1 MAAHYHSPIVMPGL
15 IRHPAFLRAESGTPD
30 QACPELAEGS
40 GDDGGGRFWSLMG
53 GQCKARPTRQSG
65 VEAEVQEFGDRAVPA
80 FVGAVVLMIVAA
92 LAGGGFGGAGGGG
105 WAGGSFLARL
115 LRA

>member
-1 MAAHYHSPIVMPGL
+1 MPVLSLPKGPVMTELGVSG
-15 IRHPAFLRAESGTPD
+15 RSWADRAKPARL
-30 QACPELAEGS
+30 
-40 GDDGGGRFWSLMG
+40 W
-53 GQCKARPTRQSG
+53 SG

-80 FVGAVVLMIVAA
+80 FVGAVVLMVVAA